1 MKSYKIVLG
10 VAAGLA
16 TGLLLGMLFAPHK
29 GTRTRRRIVRAGSQM
44 GDDLKEKVDAAID
57 KVHEKYDDAIKQ
69 AEVKLKNIVAG

>member
-44 GDDLKEKVDAAID
+44 GDDLKEKVDAAMD

-69 AEVKLKNIVAG
+69 AEAKLKNIVAG